1 MAKLSVIGVGMRTHT
16 GVATRMFAALADRG
30 INVNLINTSEVRI
43 NVGTDIARGREG
55 LECLQAGLRSQPMN
69 RQIRQLK
76 ARQTSDLVASEPGR
90 KREKVVLAYSGGLDT
105 SVAVKWINETYN
117 MDVIAYTCDLGQGQ
131 DIEAIR
137 KKALRTGAIDAIAE
151 DARNLFVDYFVFP
164 SLAAGAL
171 YEGKYP
177 LATALGRPL
186 IAQLMVRVAREHGA
200 TAVAH
205 GCTGKGNDQVRFDV
219 TFQTLAPELK
229 IIAPVREW
237 KWTRTQELEFAA
249 KHGIEVEATKKS
261 IFSTDQNLWGRSIE
275 AGILEDPWVEP
286 PPETFQ
292 WTADPRLAPD
302 EAEEVEITFDRGKPM
317 ALGGRELD
325 GVELIGELNQLAGK
339 HGIGRIDHI
348 ENRLVGI
355 KSREIYEAPAA
366 ILLHE
371 AHREL
376 EFLTLSK
383 ESLRFKTLVS
393 QAYADLIYNG
403 LWFSQL
409 HQDLMAFTVS
419 NQQYVSGTVRLKL
432 YKGHAQVVGRKSE
445 HSLYRHEL
453 ATYEEGDQYDA
464 SAALGFIK
472 IHGLGQTTQ
481 AKHQLLRGDGGPTPG
496 AAQHHPARPLR
507 RVRAGPPHHAAK
519 AGRLTAQRPP
529 AAASRSHPSMRG
541 FDKQAVCGSMLSSF
555 TDAQSPMSR
564 TSRRVRCVAARRAA
578 DDRETAD
585 GSVRRPDR

>member
-1 MAKLSVIGVGMRTHT
+1 MARDKL
-16 GVATRMFAALADRG
+16 
-30 INVNLINTSEVRI
+30 
-43 NVGTDIARGREG
+43 
-55 LECLQAGLRSQPMN
+55 
-69 RQIRQLK
+69 
-76 ARQTSDLVASEPGR
+76 
-90 KREKVVLAYSGGLDT
+90 VLAYSGGLDT
-105 SVAVKWINETYN
+105 SVAVKWINETYD

-137 KKALRTGAIDAIAE
+137 QKALRTGAIDAIAE
-151 DARNLFVDYFVFP
+151 DARNLFIDYFVWP
-164 SLAAGAL
+164 SLMAGAL

-200 TAVAH
+200 VAVAH

-219 TFQTLAPELK
+219 TFQTLAPDLK
-229 IIAPVREW
+229 IVAPVREW

-249 KHGIEVEATKKS
+249 THGIEVEATKKS

-292 WTADPRLAPD
+292 WTVDPRQAPD
-302 EAEEVEITFDRGKPM
+302 QPEEVEITFDHGKPV
-317 ALGGRELD
+317 AID
-325 GVELIGELNQLAGK
+325 GQEKDGIELIDDLNKLAGK
-339 HGIGRIDHI
+339 HGVGRIDHI

-366 ILLHE
+366 VLLHE

-383 ESLRFKTLVS
+383 ESLRFKTQVS

-432 YKGHAQVVGRKSE
+432 YKGHAMTVGRKSPN
-445 HSLYRHEL
+445 SLYRHEL

-464 SAALGFIK
+464 SAA
-472 IHGLGQTTQ
+472 HGLHQDPRPGPDHPGQAPAPERQ
-481 AKHQLLRGDGGPTPG
+481 VRPAAR
-496 AAQHHPARPLR
+496 AAQHHPARQGEVIGTMPGPDRIRLR
-507 RVRAGPPHHAAK
+507 GPATIPSRFPVCPITNRPGSATSTRCSRSRVRRIAMRSTQTVQAWLDIQGDSTSS
-519 AGRLTAQRPP
+519 RLT
-529 AAASRSHPSMRG
+529 
-541 FDKQAVCGSMLSSF
+541 
-555 TDAQSPMSR
+555 
-564 TSRRVRCVAARRAA
+564 
-578 DDRETAD
+578 
-585 GSVRRPDR
+585 